1 MHNRPRVCN
10 VRFDNLVPDPHFPVD
25 SRRRIKRR
33 RFRFRVAKAVPVG
46 QSPGVSV
53 QRTRQDFRINRIR
66 FPVRLAVN
74 RDKRIMQ
81 VNRPRP
87 RIVAGIKAETQ
98 LRRSRGILHG
108 RRNNADKFLPVRR
121 NRIGRPVPAGLDDI
135 IRIRRQRLFG
145 NGSVRNI
152 PGRSRTRQIQHKV
165 PRRIRAKLRRRP
177 VRRIIAENIALV
189 GKRFR
194 RMDFHGNFPGIRLV
208 VKRRVNVVPARNVA
222 QNAVF
227 ADVRAASPAE
237 IVINRIRVAQKIPL
251 ARRRRHA
258 TVAAVSASVRQNPR
272 RNGKDRAVLRNRN
285 PVVGLQRNVV
295 DRIRRYRF
303 RHRLVPVARLGY
315 LVPERHSRIN
325 LFVKCRVICRHSASP
340 VNSNVSGAGVTL
352 TFSESSGS
360 APLNSTRP
368 PAVFPVANPVTKLS
382 PAKSTVLCA

>member
-1 MHNRPRVCN
+1 
-10 VRFDNLVPDPHFPVD
+10 
-25 SRRRIKRR
+25 
-33 RFRFRVAKAVPVG
+33 
-46 QSPGVSV
+46 
-53 QRTRQDFRINRIR
+53 
-66 FPVRLAVN
+66 
-74 RDKRIMQ
+74 MQ

-251 ARRRRHA
+251 ARIAQQSPRRPLIGSLRCLA
-258 TVAAVSASVRQNPR
+258 PCAVSASVRQNPR